1 MNKLLWFDV
10 GVVASL
16 SLQDGHYPYY
26 HSDSDFT
33 GITVNYKSIP
43 ENRCESECIQT
54 LQ

>member
-10 GVVASL
+10 GVVTSL
-16 SLQDGHYPYY
+16 SPRWTLSLFY
-26 HSDSDFT
+26 HFT
-33 GITVNYKSIP
+33 GITVNYISIP